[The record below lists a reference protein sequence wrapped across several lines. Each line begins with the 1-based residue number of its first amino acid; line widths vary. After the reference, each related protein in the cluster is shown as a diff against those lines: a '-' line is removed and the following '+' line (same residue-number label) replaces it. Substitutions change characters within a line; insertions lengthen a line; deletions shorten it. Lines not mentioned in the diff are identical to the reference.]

1 MSKRLSR
8 RQILQGAAA
17 LAGAPWLRGRGEAL
31 AIDAGVK
38 SLAARAAPLT
48 TPYAGVTFVDVGK
61 QAGLVHETIFGGK
74 DKNLYLLETTG
85 CGVAFFDYDND
96 GWLDIFVVN
105 GTRLEEQDS
114 GLRIQD
120 SGSKKSEVRSQKPG
134 NQESG
139 ARSQESGNQ
148 SPTIVNRQS
157 TIRNPTNHLYKNNRD
172 GTFTDVTEKAGL
184 IRGGWGQGVCVGD
197 YDNDGFD
204 DLFVTYWGKNVL
216 YHNNG
221 DGTFTDVSEK
231 AGVAGARTRW
241 STGCAFV
248 DYDRDGHLD
257 LFVANYIDLAD
268 FKSWPLP
275 ESGPCMFKSVQVAC
289 GPPGL
294 PGAKNILY
302 RNNGDG
308 TFTDVS
314 EKSGITQA
322 RGTYGLGVLCADFD
336 NDGWPDIYVA
346 NDSQPS
352 ALYRNNHDGT
362 FTDIGIVAGVAYSQD
377 GKPQAGMGV
386 AAADYDCDGWL
397 DIFRTN
403 FSEDTS
409 SLYHNTGQG
418 AFDDVTFPAGLGMNT
433 RYLGWGCAFLDI
445 DNDGWADI
453 FVCNGHI
460 YPEIKRL
467 SLDIRYEEPKIV
479 YYNLKNGRF
488 KDVSKEL
495 GGAILEPTSTRGC
508 AVGDFDNDGDL
519 DIVTNPVNGYPQL
532 LRCDS
537 IGPQPGGNHWL
548 KIRAIGTKSNRSGI
562 GARITCITNT
572 HRQIDE
578 VRSGGGY
585 ASQNDLRVHFGLGQA
600 TKADRIEIRWP
611 SGQVDTLENVASDQV
626 VYVQEGKGIIKF
638 DSISKK

>member
-1 MSKRLSR
+1 
-8 RQILQGAAA
+8 
-17 LAGAPWLRGRGEAL
+17 
-31 AIDAGVK
+31 
-38 SLAARAAPLT
+38 
-48 TPYAGVTFVDVGK
+48 
-61 QAGLVHETIFGGK
+61 LVHETIFGGK

-548 KIRAIGTKSNRSGI
+548 KIRTVGTKSNRSGI
-562 GARITCITNT
+562 GARITCITHT
-572 HRQIDE
+572 RRQIDE